1 MALVIDIETI
11 PRPGIMDTWFPEWAA
26 QKNPDATPEELERMA
41 GLHAEFGMVCAVGY
55 ASPDTSKPVHSLTA
69 ATLEAERDMLVQFA
83 ETLQHY
89 GGTLIGHNI
98 KAFDIPFLAKRYM
111 AHRLRVPDTL
121 CVAGKKP
128 WEVPHVDTLQEMKFG
143 GDCSMSLRS
152 ACLLLGLGD
161 PKADCSG
168 GEVWDLFKAG
178 DMGAIAR
185 YVESDVDCTRSLWRA
200 LLGAKM

>member
-26 QKNPDATPEELERMA
+26 QKSPDATPEELERMA

-55 ASPDTSKPVHSLTA
+55 ASPDVSEPVHSLTA
-69 ATLEAERDMLVQFA
+69 ATLEDERETLMQFA
-83 ETLQHY
+83 ETLQRY

-111 AHRLRVPDTL
+111 AHGLRVPGTL

-128 WEVPHVDTLQEMKFG
+128 WEVPHVDTLQEMKLG

-168 GEVWDLFKAG
+168 GEVWGLFKAG
-178 DMGAIAR
+178 DMGTIAR
-185 YVESDVDCTRSLWRA
+185 YVESDVEYTRKLWRI
-200 LLGAKM
+200 LLEAKI